1 MEDTLTGRYSDVI
14 MLHIFKIQEEGGG
27 RRVSMDMVSLSFSV
41 SLPFYFPPN
50 KENKDT
56 IEKAREE
63 REICEYTSS
72 LVRFVKRK
80 LHSDLTQISLS

>member
-1 MEDTLTGRYSDVI
+1 
-14 MLHIFKIQEEGGG
+14 
-27 RRVSMDMVSLSFSV
+27 MDMNMVSLSFSV
-41 SLPFYFPPN
+41 SLPFYFPP
-50 KENKDT
+50 NKDT